1 MTIGTESTSTQAFDG
16 IITICFID
24 AEGNRIPQATG
35 AISGEALQRGI
46 NGIL

>member
-1 MTIGTESTSTQAFDG
+1 MTIGIESTSTQAFDRV
-16 IITICFID
+16 ITTCFID

-46 NGIL
+46 DRIL